1 MAEVKFV
8 ALPTKPSAKLS
19 YTFEAPSATT
29 NPVLVVFLN
38 GIGLPQ
44 APWQSV
50 ISHLKDLRH
59 SQGRILPAFL
69 TYDRFGQGQTTDR
82 DPDDASAEDPSHGH
96 DCLAAVEDLRQLL
109 VWIIQENLGVSD
121 VNSVNL
127 VLVANSIGCALA
139 RLYSQK
145 YPKTVAAL
153 LLLDSV
159 LANSDF
165 VSIFPDPD
173 APDFDPAQLQGL
185 PAEIIRAVRAG
196 ARRVFHPD
204 VGNKEG
210 LSRRNLAE
218 LLPDSDGPLLKG
230 PSGHGPFVTVVGHDF
245 DTFAEESTQ
254 MGVPKPVTNTFIN
267 PFWHR
272 YNEALVNITEA
283 EYRKGPIL
291 APNGSHFVQRDNPSF
306 VAQELDEL
314 LEKVL

>member
-1 MAEVKFV
+1 MKESEFV

-19 YTFEAPSATT
+19 YTFEAPEATP

-44 APWQSV
+44 SSWHPV
-50 ISHLKDLRH
+50 ISQITDLRRDKDR
-59 SQGRILPAFL
+59 SLPAFL

-82 DPDDASAEDPSHGH
+82 DPNDAGAEDPSHGH
-96 DCLAAVEDLRQLL
+96 DCQAAVQDLRQLL
-109 VWIIQENLGVSD
+109 IWIIKEKLHVSD
-121 VNSVNL
+121 VNSVN
-127 VLVANSIGCALA
+127 VIIVANSIGCALA
-139 RLYSQK
+139 RLYSQE

-173 APDFDPAQLQGL
+173 ASEFDANQLQGL
-185 PAEIIRAVRAG
+185 PADMIRAVRAG

-210 LSRRNLAE
+210 LSRRNLAQ
-218 LLPDSDGPLLKG
+218 LLPYSDGPLLEG
-230 PSGHGPFVTVVGHDF
+230 PAGHGPFVTVVGHDF

-254 MGVPKPVTNTFIN
+254 MGVPKLVTNTFIN

-272 YNEALVNITEA
+272 YNEALVNITES
-283 EYRKGPIL
+283 EYRKGPIF
-291 APNGSHFVQRDNPSF
+291 APKASHFVQRDSPSF